1 MTTSRFLQIHSLHSY
16 TAALLNR
23 DDTGLAK
30 RLPYG
35 NAQRTR
41 ISSQCLKRHW
51 RTAEHDPHA
60 LHNID
65 GAKRAYRSR
74 ELVTKW
80 VIRPLKENYPE
91 WVIKALE
98 PVFQKAVYGDKAD
111 QGKRSRQT
119 LLLGEPELSWL
130 TSEAARLAKAVNRAE
145 LDKAFAEAV
154 TKIKAVDA
162 DKLLAEAVD
171 RAELDAAFAEVM
183 TKSKADNAGEL
194 AESKSKVAK
203 ALAKAVNRAELDEA
217 FAEAVAKIKAVD
229 ADKLAEFKSKVAKAL
244 AKAVNRAE
252 SDKAFA
258 EAVTK
263 IKAVDA
269 DKLLAEAVNRAE
281 LDKAFAE
288 VVTKIKAV
296 DADKLAEFKSKVA
309 KALAEAWSATFKNNI
324 KALREATVL
333 PGGLASALFGRM
345 VTSDP
350 AANIDAPVYVAHAFT
365 VHAEETEGDY
375 FTAVDDLKR
384 EEDDSGAD
392 TIQETEL
399 TSGLFYGYAVIDLPG
414 LIKNCSDNRELAG
427 QVVHN
432 LIHLIA
438 EVSPGAKRGS
448 TAPFGRADLMLIEA
462 GNRQPRSLAGGYRKA
477 IHHDREK
484 AIEALNDHLARLDE
498 TYETGEARRYLSIA
512 DTPLTGPAA
521 GELEKLS
528 LKALA
533 EWAAGHVNKA
543 PIEDTADA

>member
-1 MTTSRFLQIHSLHSY
+1 MTTPRFLQIHSLHSY

-51 RTAEHDPHA
+51 RMAEHDPHA

-65 GAKRAYRSR
+65 GAERAYRSR
-74 ELVTKW
+74 ELVTER

-91 WVIKALE
+91 AVIKALE

-111 QGKRSRQT
+111 KGKRSRQT
-119 LLLGEPELSWL
+119 LLLGETEIAWL
-130 TSEAARLAKAVNRAE
+130 AGEAARLAAE
-145 LDKAFAEAV
+145 INDPEP
-154 TKIKAVDA
+154 
-162 DKLLAEAVD
+162 
-171 RAELDAAFAEVM
+171 
-183 TKSKADNAGEL
+183 
-194 AESKSKVAK
+194 AK
-203 ALAKAVNRAELDEA
+203 TVLDE
-217 FAEAVAKIKAVD
+217 
-229 ADKLAEFKSKVAKAL
+229 
-244 AKAVNRAE
+244 
-252 SDKAFA
+252 
-258 EAVTK
+258 
-263 IKAVDA
+263 
-269 DKLLAEAVNRAE
+269 
-281 LDKAFAE
+281 
-288 VVTKIKAV
+288 
-296 DADKLAEFKSKVA
+296 
-309 KALAEAWSATFKNNI
+309 WSITFKDNI
-324 KALREATVL
+324 EALREATLL

-384 EEDDSGAD
+384 EEDDGGAD

-399 TSGLFYGYAVIDLPG
+399 TSGLFYGYVVIDLPG
-414 LIKNCSDNRELAG
+414 LIKNCSGNRELAE

-462 GNRQPRSLAGGYRKA
+462 GDRQPRSLAAAYRKPVP
-477 IHHDREK
+477 HNCEK
-484 AIEALNDHLARLDE
+484 AVAALNDHLALLDE
-498 TYETGEARRYLSIA
+498 TYETGEARRYLSLV
-512 DTPLTGPAA
+512 DTPLTGA
-521 GELEKLS
+521 EKLP

-533 EWAAGHVNKA
+533 AWAAGRVGDDA
-543 PIEDTADA
+543 PDA

>member
-51 RTAEHDPHA
+51 RMAEHDPHA

-65 GAKRAYRSR
+65 GAERAYRSR
-74 ELVTKW
+74 ELVTER
-80 VIRPLKENYPE
+80 VIGPLKENYPKA
-91 WVIKALE
+91 VIEALE

-111 QGKRSRQT
+111 KGKRSRQT
-119 LLLGEPELSWL
+119 LLLGEPELLWL
-130 TSEAARLAKAVNRAE
+130 AGEAERLAAEMNDVEAAK
-145 LDKAFAEAV
+145 
-154 TKIKAVDA
+154 T
-162 DKLLAEAVD
+162 
-171 RAELDAAFAEVM
+171 
-183 TKSKADNAGEL
+183 T
-194 AESKSKVAK
+194 
-203 ALAKAVNRAELDEA
+203 LDEW
-217 FAEAVAKIKAVD
+217 
-229 ADKLAEFKSKVAKAL
+229 SKK
-244 AKAVNRAE
+244 
-252 SDKAFA
+252 
-258 EAVTK
+258 
-263 IKAVDA
+263 
-269 DKLLAEAVNRAE
+269 
-281 LDKAFAE
+281 
-288 VVTKIKAV
+288 
-296 DADKLAEFKSKVA
+296 
-309 KALAEAWSATFKNNI
+309 FKNNI

-333 PGGLASALFGRM
+333 PGGLTSALFGRM

-414 LIKNCSDNRELAG
+414 LIENCSGDRELAG

-432 LIHLIA
+432 LIYLIA

-462 GNRQPRSLAGGYRKA
+462 GDRQPRSLAAAYRKPVP
-477 IHHDREK
+477 HDCAAAVK
-484 AIEALNDHLARLDE
+484 ALNDHLARLDE
-498 TYETGEARRYLSIA
+498 TYETGEARRYLSLV
-512 DTPLTGPAA
+512 DTPLTGA
-521 GELEKLS
+521 EKRP

-533 EWAAGHVNKA
+533 AWAAERVGEA
-543 PIEDTADA
+543 PDE